1 MKYLLKYSA
10 LTVLFFAFFNCATEP
25 MEFLDGSTNAF
36 VEEIENAVA
45 AEAPCNDADPK
56 ARITNNGT
64 VEVNLEIYDVAGNLI
79 GHEYNVEPGH
89 YSDWSDFSTGEI
101 TFLVSNGSSD
111 KLIVCDMGTCMMFD
125 MELDSNN
132 QLVSDQPVHL

>member
-79 GHEYNVEPGH
+79 GHEYNVEPGQRTE
-89 YSDWSDFSTGEI
+89 WINFSSGET
-101 TFLVSNGSSD
+101 TFLVNNGSSD
-111 KLIVCDMGTCMMFD
+111 KLVVINMGTCMTFN
-125 MELDSNN
+125 MEVDTNN
-132 QLVSDQPVHL
+132 QVSTNQVHL